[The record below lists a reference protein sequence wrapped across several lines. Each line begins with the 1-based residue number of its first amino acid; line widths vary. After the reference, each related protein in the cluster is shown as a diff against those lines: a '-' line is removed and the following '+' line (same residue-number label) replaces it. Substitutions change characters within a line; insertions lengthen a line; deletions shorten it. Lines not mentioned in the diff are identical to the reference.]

1 MKKFKYTWTEVRT
14 ADIEADSKEEAFLKI
29 EAGDYLEFE
38 EFVET
43 KDWELEE
50 VKDDNIQS

>member
-14 ADIEADSKEEAFLKI
+14 ADIEAQDEQEAWLMI
-29 EAGDYLEFE
+29 EAGDYLDYE

-43 KDWELEE
+43 QNWQLEE
-50 VKDDNIQS
+50 VKDEEV

>member
-29 EAGDYLEFE
+29 EAGDYLDFE

-43 KDWELEE
+43 KDWQLEE
-50 VKDDNIQS
+50 VKDEDIQS